1 MFYVFY
7 IFILSL
13 DIFLTKVLIPLNSNY
28 MGQFTQNKTSFTLP
42 IFKSH
47 FNKHVCK
54 TLRWLKLDK

>member
-28 MGQFTQNKTSFTLP
+28 MGQFTQNKT
-42 IFKSH
+42 
-47 FNKHVCK
+47 
-54 TLRWLKLDK
+54 